1 MSALRQL
8 LPSSQSFIQQCVQQ
22 TPGEAVV
29 ATCTTPVTAVVTAAD
44 SSVQAERALVVSGAA
59 TPTTASVQSLSSLVG
74 PGGANAGVVTLH
86 SVGPA
91 AVAGGATAGTVVLQT
106 PNPLV
111 TSVQS
116 TVAAVSLPL
125 ETPVVSGA
133 GGTLALPSVTFGEP
147 SPAICLPSVKT
158 VVTSAG
164 TTSESPV
171 MGAPVQIT
179 LAQPGPVLSQPAA
192 LPQAVRVK
200 QLVST
205 ISFLPLFLT
214 L

>member
-179 LAQPGPVLSQPAA
+179 LAQPGPVLSQPPA